1 MDIELYSQLLALLTF
16 ILYLLSQT
24 LHPHFHLDKY
34 VLFQEVVKRAF
45 KRMISTRVLMAVM
58 VVALLVGLVFYLLS
72 GTGVECNA
80 ELKKISKLNE
90 ELIESRM
97 IHSELKGEL
106 AALKRKVATLQE
118 DISDMNKQLNESQSA
133 YRRCKNK
140 FEELHMKCRNVKYL
154 HGQCEK
160 KLRGDG
166 KLLSVRLSSP
176 FLSLEGG
183 IPNPL
188 SFGNDDPLLLN
199 WEDEEQHV

>member
-1 MDIELYSQLLALLTF
+1 MEIELYSQLLALLTF
-16 ILYLLSQT
+16 ILYLLSQP

-34 VLFQEVVKRAF
+34 VLFQEVVKRAV

-58 VVALLVGLVFYLLS
+58 VVALLVFYLLS

-80 ELKKISKLNE
+80 ELKKISKLSE

-97 IHSELKGEL
+97 ICSELEGEL

-118 DISDMNKQLNESQSA
+118 DISDMNKQLNESKSA

-140 FEELHMKCRNVKYL
+140 FEELHMKSRNVKYL
-154 HGQCEK
+154 LGQCEK

-188 SFGNDDPLLLN
+188 SFGNDDPLLLD
-199 WEDEEQHV
+199 WEDEEQYV